1 MTNTFYES
9 PSLLLTSES
18 VTEGHPDKL
27 CDQVSDAVLDAML
40 EQDPHSRVA
49 CEAAVTTGMVLIL
62 GEITTQA
69 YVDLEHVV
77 RNTVRE
83 IGYNDSRVGF
93 DWETCGVLS
102 SIKEQSSDIAL
113 GVDRAHEVRAAGSE
127 DRYDLIGAGDQGMM
141 IGFACNE
148 TEEYL
153 PLTISLAHRLTRR
166 LAELRKDGSLPY
178 LRPDGKS
185 QVTIEYEHGRPK
197 RIAALVVSTQH
208 DPHVRSEQIRE
219 DIERHVVEAVCPP
232 ELLEGL
238 DRERLYVNPTGRFVS
253 GGPAGDAGLTGRKII
268 VDTYGGIARHGGGA
282 FSGKDPTKVDR
293 SAAYAARHAAKN
305 IVAAGIADRLELQV
319 SYAIGVAQPT
329 SLGIETFGT
338 GRLPEAAIE
347 RLIREHFDLRPAAI
361 IDRFDLQ
368 RPIYR
373 PTASYGHFGRPDLDL
388 PWERLDAV
396 EELQQAAG
404 LSTNGAK

>member
-127 DRYDLIGAGDQGMM
+127 DRYDLVGAGDQGMM

-153 PLTISLAHRLTRR
+153 PFTISLAHRLTRR

-185 QVTIEYEHGRPK
+185 QVTVEYEHGRPK

-219 DIERHVVEAVCPP
+219 DIERHVVEPVCPP

-347 RLIREHFDLRPAAI
+347 RLIRDHFDLRPAAI

-396 EELQQAAG
+396 EELQRAAG
-404 LSTNGAK
+404 LPANGA

>member
-40 EQDPHSRVA
+40 EQDPQSRVA
-49 CEAAVTTGMVLIL
+49 CETAVTTGMVLIL

-127 DRYDLIGAGDQGMM
+127 DRYDLVGAGDQGMM

-185 QVTIEYEHGRPK
+185 QVTVEYEHGRPK

-219 DIERHVVEAVCPP
+219 DIERHVVEPVCPP

-404 LSTNGAK
+404 LSANGA